1 MRSVE
6 CPDAA
11 AASPAEQ
18 VSVRK
23 GQADFDR
30 RHQVLDQPQVDLDQP
45 QVDSDLP
52 QADSGLALA
61 DSGLALAFEPLV
73 QRELEGCQHLLL
85 PIHSRRGHLFPA
97 ITILS
102 GLIAGLV
109 FTIFIIII
117 SVFLTP
123 ALDASRPSS
132 ALDYFGVRP
141 SILPTTVTTI
151 PITMERRRRNRLS

>member
-11 AASPAEQ
+11 AGASPAEQ
-18 VSVRK
+18 VSARE
-23 GQADFDR
+23 GQADSDR
-30 RHQVLDQPQVDLDQP
+30 RHQVLDQPQVD
-45 QVDSDLP
+45 SDLL

-61 DSGLALAFEPLV
+61 FAPLV
-73 QRELEGCQHLLL
+73 RARELEGCQHLLL

-97 ITILS
+97 TTVSLGS
-102 GLIAGLV
+102 IAGLV

-123 ALDASRPSS
+123 ASAASRPSS

-141 SILPTTVTTI
+141 STLPTTVTTI
-151 PITMERRRRNRLS
+151 PITMERRRCNRLS